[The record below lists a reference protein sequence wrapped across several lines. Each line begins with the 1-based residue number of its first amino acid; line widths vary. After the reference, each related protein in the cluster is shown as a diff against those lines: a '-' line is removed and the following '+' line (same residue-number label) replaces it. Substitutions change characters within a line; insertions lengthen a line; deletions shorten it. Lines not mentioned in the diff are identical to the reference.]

1 MNIPL
6 SLLFYNP
13 IEAYIIMLLCDVIT
27 GNNTK
32 LSLKRIVLLY
42 LYGTINLIIQ
52 VISYIWYGRIQYLV
66 LNIIVS
72 YIIAPLLLKL
82 FYPIITGNSIVLRQ
96 AIVAMFILS
105 VVTMVI
111 SNTYGMLFDTHVLTY
126 NDNEINEFVVN
137 LIIFSVQISLYKIII
152 RKMDKYEKHCKKYR

>member
-126 NDNEINEFVVN
+126 NDNEINEFVV
-137 LIIFSVQISLYKIII
+137 
-152 RKMDKYEKHCKKYR
+152 

>member
-6 SLLFYNP
+6 SLLIYNP
-13 IEAYIIMLLCDVIT
+13 IEAYTIMLLCDVIT

-32 LSLKRIVLLY
+32 LSLKRIGLLY
-42 LYGTINLIIQ
+42 LYGTINLMIQ
-52 VISYIWYGRIQYLV
+52 VIPYIWYGRIQYLV
-66 LNIIVS
+66 LNIIIS
-72 YIIAPLLLKL
+72 YIIAPLLLRL
-82 FYPIITGNSIVLRQ
+82 FYPIITGSSIVLRQ

-111 SNTYGMLFDTHVLTY
+111 SNTYGILFGAHVLTC
-126 NDNEINEFVVN
+126 NDNEINEFIVN

-152 RKMDKYEKHCKKYR
+152 RKMDKYEKHCEKYR

>member
-13 IEAYIIMLLCDVIT
+13 IEAYTIMLLCDVMT

-32 LSLKRIVLLY
+32 LSLKRIALLY